1 MVRNVRKKMHIFH
14 PNEGQ
19 TQEGF
24 NTSFTF
30 DNADEEH
37 AFMGWLSDVQ
47 IQFVRSKVPVI
58 QDGVMTQQTCLVINR
73 QQTHEDDSSKYQLV
87 SSPVVEVSS
96 VEEVEPT
103 TTVSVEVD
111 AVKETEPAPAL
122 PEQPK
127 KRKKSKKHRS

>member
-30 DNADEEH
+30 DNTDEEH

-73 QQTHEDDSSKYQLV
+73 QQTNEDDSSKYQLV
-87 SSPVVEVSS
+87 SSPLVEVSS
-96 VEEVEPT
+96 VEKDETT
-103 TTVSVEVD
+103 TTVSVEVED
-111 AVKETEPAPAL
+111 VKEPVPAL